1 MYVIKRDGSKE
12 LVKYDKIA
20 TRIRKQ
26 TYGLDANFVDSF
38 EVAQK
43 VIQGVYD
50 GVTSVELDDLSAETA
65 ASMTSYHPD
74 YSILASRIAVSALH
88 KSTCKS
94 FFETIKSLYEYVDV
108 KTGLSASLIDE
119 EVYEFVESNQES
131 LEHAISYDR
140 DFNFD
145 YFGYK
150 TLEKS
155 YLLKIEGKVVERPQ
169 HMWLRVAC
177 GIWKGNL
184 EQVLKTYNLLSTGY
198 FTHATPT
205 LFNAGTKRPQLSS
218 CFLLELSEDSIE
230 GIFDT
235 LKNVALISKNA
246 GGIGIHWHKMR
257 SQGAYIKG
265 TNGTSNG
272 IIPFLKI
279 YNETARAVD
288 QGGGKRK
295 GSIAI
300 YLEPWHADIFD
311 FIELRKNHGKE
322 ELRARDLFLALWVS
336 DLFMKRVEEDRNWT
350 LFSPDE
356 APGLDECYGEEFEK
370 LYEKYEAE
378 GKGRRTIRAR
388 SLWEKIVESQI
399 ETGTPYMLYKD
410 NANKKSNQKNIGTL
424 KGSNL
429 CTEIMEVTKGGDEI
443 AVCNLASLALPK
455 YIVYP
460 TLKKNADKSKRTFDF
475 NKLYE
480 VTYQATVNLNRVIDV
495 NYYPVKDAK
504 NSNMKHRPI
513 GLGIQGLADVFAI
526 MGMPFT
532 SLEAKKLNRDIFET
546 IYYAALKASCDI
558 AKVEGTY
565 ESYSGSPISQG
576 ILQYDLWEQEPS
588 SRWNWEELKTE
599 IAQWGVRNSLLVA
612 PMPTASTAQI
622 LGNNE
627 AFEPFTANLYKRRT
641 LSGEYTMINKHLV
654 EDLIA
659 RGLWS
664 DEMRLRLIAARGS
677 VQSIMEIPTDIK
689 QLYLTVWE
697 MKQRDLIDMSA
708 DRGAFID
715 QSQSLNL
722 FIEGANSAKLTA
734 AHFHAWK
741 KGLKTGMYYLRT
753 KPATEA
759 IAGLGIDLSSLQ
771 KVKPA
776 EEYSIEE
783 GVSCSLDNPEDC
795 LACGS

>member
-26 TYGLDANFVDSF
+26 TYGLDGNFVDSF

-94 FFETIKSLYEYVDV
+94 FFETIKSLYEYVDA

-119 EVYEFVESNQES
+119 EVYQFVESNQEA

-356 APGLDECYGEEFEK
+356 APGLDECYGEDFEK

-388 SLWEKIVESQI
+388 SLWEKIIESQI

-455 YIVYP
+455 YVIYP
-460 TLKKNADKSKRTFDF
+460 TGKKNADKSKRTFDF

-526 MGMPFT
+526 MGMAFT
-532 SLEAKKLNRDIFET
+532 SPEAKKLNRDIFET

-588 SRWNWEELKTE
+588 SRWNWEELKAE

-677 VQSIMEIPTDIK
+677 IQSIMEIPTDIK

-771 KVKPA
+771 KSKPV